1 MASLECIVAISDRLL
16 FAHLIQ
22 RSGPATG
29 PACLESTLLFLPQG
43 RSALLCTALLCS
55 ALCSALPLLVYTR
68 TFTRAHRGSL
78 PTPKRIMRLR
88 TEQEKAEGK
97 WTRAAI
103 SPVYFLVKF
112 IIMQPRFVCVRSWR
126 RWGPGT
132 IRGRRASSPQME
144 THAGQGWERAVLHMQ
159 MQLQLFFG
167 LFYFEFYICNVQTSQ
182 YANSV

>member
-1 MASLECIVAISDRLL
+1 MCFKYSVIFVVVQIGFKTSSIIKSIEISVSFFEWYPGVALKQQRWVRIHGVTRVHCRNISPTFICPSNPALWSCDWPSLPRVNPSL
-16 FAHLIQ
+16 
-22 RSGPATG
+22 SPPG
-29 PACLESTLLFLPQG
+29 TLC
-43 RSALLCTALLCS
+43 SALLCTAQHCT

-126 RWGPGT
+126 R
-132 IRGRRASSPQME
+132 
-144 THAGQGWERAVLHMQ
+144 
-159 MQLQLFFG
+159 
-167 LFYFEFYICNVQTSQ
+167 
-182 YANSV
+182 